1 MKQTLIT
8 PEQQAIIDAGGRVN
22 SFYDTFEENR
32 TEGELIE
39 YKRLIKVSNIIKVLH
54 IPTGGLISDGILSC
68 ITDYM
73 SEMDKTNFDI
83 RVLATNDAEKQDIKK
98 VENSGCT
105 VVFIPYRK
113 KNIIKYFFSKHQ

>member
-39 YKRLIKVSNIIKVLH
+39 YKRLIGMPIA
-54 IPTGGLISDGILSC
+54 D
-68 ITDYM
+68 DYD
-73 SEMDKTNFDI
+73 EL
-83 RVLATNDAEKQDIKK
+83 LASLK
-98 VENSGCT
+98 
-105 VVFIPYRK
+105 
-113 KNIIKYFFSKHQ
+113 